1 MGLRIQNARFFDT
14 VSESEFGP
22 ECASDKEAEILA
34 YEVERTMGIN
44 VRSLNE
50 GSVLDELLLDLRSGA
65 LIARETHSSRACY
78 CGSGKPWVSKIQQ
91 LGKPSSTRCECC
103 SGTEQP
109 ELVLKA
115 TNSVEAPSSKIID
128 LFGALKRSLAN
139 GQAL

>member
-1 MGLRIQNARFFDT
+1 MGLRIQNARFYDT
-14 VSESEFGP
+14 VSDSEFGP

-78 CGSGKPWVSKIQQ
+78 CGSGKPWISKIQQ

-103 SGTEQP
+103 TGTEQP
-109 ELVLKA
+109 EPKPASGVA
-115 TNSVEAPSSKIID
+115 APSQKVVD
-128 LFGALKRSLAN
+128 LFGALKS
-139 GQAL
+139 ALGKAG